1 VTQTE
6 ATWMGYTFTEL
17 HQIAGRSAVHCPWG
31 AGYPVPD
38 RFEFA
43 WAGIVDYLA
52 GCENP
57 PERFEVYKAGMK
69 AIGRAADRELR
80 EHGLTTRGGD
90 GLRPM
95 ARFEIFWAPRA
106 APGADTAV
114 VDRLA
119 VRQIWPMLRPLHQ
132 MVFLALAATGDYAQ
146 AAQAVGYPYSTFSS
160 LVSQARAAFLTLWHE
175 GETPS
180 RIWAVDKH
188 GTTDITDRARH
199 VLAAR
204 RRKTRSRRQPGTGTR
219 QERNSSQR

>member
-1 VTQTE
+1 MTQRE

-17 HQIAGRSAVHCPWG
+17 HQIAGRATAYCPWG
-31 AGYPVPD
+31 TGFPFPD
-38 RFEFA
+38 RYEFA

-52 GCENP
+52 GCDAP

-90 GLRPM
+90 GLRATP
-95 ARFEIFWAPRA
+95 RFEIFWRPRA
-106 APGADTAV
+106 APGADAAV

-132 MVFLALAATGDYAQ
+132 MVFLALAAHGDYAQ
-146 AAQAVGYPYSTFSS
+146 AAQAVGYPYSTFSD

-175 GETPS
+175 GEAPS
-180 RIWAVDKH
+180 RIWAADKH
-188 GTTDITDRARH
+188 GDGDITDRAWRI
-199 VLAAR
+199 LAAR
-204 RRKTRSRRQPGTGTR
+204 RRKTRTHPQHGPQTAPARDMTS
-219 QERNSSQR
+219 